1 MKGINIK
8 THDPAYNLA
17 VEEVL
22 FNSLSEVGEE
32 YFLLWQ
38 NSPSIIVGRHQN
50 TAEEVNEQYVKEH
63 HIPVVRRTT
72 GGGAVF
78 HDLGNLNFSFLRY
91 MDKGE
96 DTSFSRY
103 INPIIQALRS
113 IGINAEM
120 SGRNDMLVDGKN
132 FPAMRRKRADGKFY
146 STALFLLPWIPRI

>member
-78 HDLGNLNFSFLRY
+78 TIW
-91 MDKGE
+91 E
-96 DTSFSRY
+96 
-103 INPIIQALRS
+103 I
-113 IGINAEM
+113 
-120 SGRNDMLVDGKN
+120 
-132 FPAMRRKRADGKFY
+132 
-146 STALFLLPWIPRI
+146 